1 MCKKK
6 GEKIMETLTL
16 PLNEQEDYTVT
27 ITPAPKRQATYTF
40 YQGKTEIKRITNKQP
55 IELTSTTSVWKQIR
69 DYVDPNSFLSNDGIK
84 HRINNEILPILQNYY
99 TTTVIA
105 TEQLEQEELRD
116 KQVSLKEKIDK
127 AEEKLQSL
135 DNPLLWIGSIVEW
148 LTAGE
153 RNNIL
158 LCFLA
163 YCSQVILK
171 NPISVIALGEAGSG
185 KSHIEE
191 VAMSLIPKEFIV
203 NEKNIT
209 QAALFRRAEESEYF
223 YDGKIVN
230 YGDMGGSNDQDF
242 MEESKN
248 IMKELQSEGFVSKPV
263 ATKVDGAW
271 ETRELNL
278 IGKPCLTYT
287 TVPNYEFD
295 EQELSRSILIT
306 PRTDNKREFNRRNR
320 ALEFKGKSY
329 GYMMK
334 MVQESE
340 QIQYMVYLLR
350 DIMKDTVII
359 NPYVDVV
366 IGFLKNS
373 EYYKRDFPKYNN
385 LLKVITA
392 FNYYHK
398 QVYEKEDGVKVLYVS
413 AEDVQLFLTLLSKY
427 ELSISENL
435 SLHATDI
442 IKELMELEKQT
453 PMGDDGQ
460 PTLDA
465 NATWTIN
472 DFMEHTKLN
481 LAKRSVQNYF
491 KELNSRGF
499 VRVVEKKNNANVY
512 ELTGAFSMNLLEETL
527 TLSKSV
533 KETIAYELGDELL
546 AILED
551 DKPVKGLSIMD
562 HDDNVRSPNW

>member
-1 MCKKK
+1 MQKK
-6 GEKIMETLTL
+6 GETIMETLTL
-16 PLNEQEDYTVT
+16 PLNEQEDYSVT

-306 PRTDNKREFNRRNR
+306 PRTDNKKEFNRRNR

>member
-1 MCKKK
+1 M
-6 GEKIMETLTL
+6 MEPIIL
-16 PLNEQEDYTVT
+16 PLNDREDYSVQVQ
-27 ITPAPKRQATYTF
+27 PAPKNQCTYTF
-40 YQGKTEIKRITNKQP
+40 FKGKSELKRITNKQP
-55 IELTSTTSVWKQIR
+55 IELTSTTSVWKQIKEL
-69 DYVDPNSFLSNDGIK
+69 VDPNSFLSPEGLRNTIDK
-84 HRINNEILPILQNYY
+84 EILPTLQNNY
-99 TTTVIA
+99 TTIMVA
-105 TEQLEQEELRD
+105 NQELANEELRD
-116 KQVSLKEKIDK
+116 KQTSLKQKIDA

-135 DNPLLWIGSIVEW
+135 DNPLLWIGSIIEW

-191 VAMSLIPKEFIV
+191 VAMSLIPSEFIV

-230 YGDMGGSNDQDF
+230 YGDMGGSNDQNF

-306 PRTDNKREFNRRNR
+306 PRIDNKREFNNRNR
-320 ALEFKGKSY
+320 MIEFQGKAY
-329 GYMMK
+329 DYMQQMEK
-334 MVQESE
+334 LSKK
-340 QIQYMVYLLR
+340 IQYMVYYLR
-350 DIMKDTVII
+350 DLARDVSII

-366 IGFLKNS
+366 NDLLSNS

-385 LLKVITA
+385 LLKVIA
-392 FNYYHK
+392 IFNYHHK
-398 QVYEKEDGVKVLYVS
+398 TIYERDGRKLLYVS
-413 AEDVQLFLTLLSKY
+413 AEDVQLFLTLLNKY

-442 IKELMELEKQT
+442 IKELMELERQPHIT
-453 PMGDDGQ
+453 DDGQ
-460 PTLDA
+460 SELPSVEGEGG
-465 NATWTIN
+465 WTIN
-472 DFMEHTKLN
+472 DYLEYSKLN
-481 LAKRSVQNYF
+481 LSKRSMQNYF

-499 VRVVEKKNNANVY
+499 VRVKERKGNAYVY
-512 ELTGAFSMNLLEETL
+512 ELTGKFNKATLEEHL
-527 TLSKSV
+527 ALSPKIR
-533 KETIAYELGDELL
+533 KIIREELGDE
-546 AILED
+546 ILTILDD
-551 DKPVKGLSIMD
+551 DKPIPDLTIMD
-562 HDDNVRSPNW
+562 HDDSIKRPNW

>member
-1 MCKKK
+1 
-6 GEKIMETLTL
+6 METIIL
-16 PLNEQEDYTVT
+16 PLNEQENYSVQVE
-27 ITPAPKRQATYTF
+27 PAPKNQCTYTF
-40 YQGKTEIKRITNKQP
+40 YQNKTEIKRITNKQP
-55 IELTSTTSVWKQIR
+55 IELTSTTSVWKQIKEL
-69 DYVDPNSFLSNDGIK
+69 VDPNNYFSNDGIK
-84 HRINNEILPILQNYY
+84 HKVDKEILPTLQNYY
-99 TTTVIA
+99 STIVIA
-105 TEQLEQEELRD
+105 NQELALEEERD
-116 KQVSLKEKIDK
+116 KQTSLKEKIDK

-163 YCSQVILK
+163 YCSHVILK

-191 VAMSLIPKEFIV
+191 VAMSLIPSEFIV

-263 ATKVDGAW
+263 ATKTDGAW

-287 TVPNYEFD
+287 TVPNYQFD
-295 EQELSRSILIT
+295 EQELSRSIIIT
-306 PRTDNKREFNRRNR
+306 PRIDNKKEFNKRNR
-320 ALEFKGKSY
+320 ALEFHGKSY
-329 GYMMK
+329 KYMQK
-334 MVQESE
+334 MMTEAE
-340 QIQYMVYLLR
+340 QIQYMIYLLR
-350 DIMKDTVII
+350 DLMRDTIII
-359 NPYVDVV
+359 NPYVDV
-366 IGFLKNS
+366 INDFLNNS

-385 LLKVITA
+385 LLKVISA
-392 FNYYHK
+392 FNYYNK
-398 QVYEKEDGVKVLYVS
+398 TIYEKEDGTRILYTS
-413 AEDVQLFLTLLSKY
+413 AVDVQLFISLLAKY

-435 SLHATDI
+435 SLHATAI
-442 IKELMELEKQT
+442 INELMDLETRT
-453 PMGDDGQ
+453 PLGEDGQ
-460 PTLDA
+460 PTLDVSA
-465 NATWTIN
+465 NWTIN
-472 DFMEHTKLN
+472 DFMEHTELN
-481 LAKRSVQNYF
+481 LTKRSVQNYF

-499 VRVVEKKNNANVY
+499 IRIVERKGNAYVY
-512 ELTGAFSMNLLEETL
+512 ELTGKFNGDKVEEKFA
-527 TLSKSV
+527 LSKQIR
-533 KETIAYELGDELL
+533 KTISYEIGEELL
-546 AILED
+546 TILED

-562 HDDNVRSPNW
+562 HDGSVSRPNW

>member
-1 MCKKK
+1 
-6 GEKIMETLTL
+6 METITL
-16 PLNEQEDYTVT
+16 PLNEKEHYSVQVE
-27 ITPAPKRQATYTF
+27 PAPKNQCTYTF
-40 YQGKTEIKRITNKQP
+40 YQNKTELKRITNKQP
-55 IELTSTTSVWKQIR
+55 IELTSTTSVWKQIKEL
-69 DYVDPNSFLSNDGIK
+69 VDPHSFLSPEGLRNTIDK
-84 HRINNEILPILQNYY
+84 EILPTLQNYY
-99 TTTVIA
+99 STIVIA
-105 TEQLEQEELRD
+105 NQEMVNEELRD
-116 KQVSLKEKIDK
+116 KQTSLKQKIDD
-127 AEEKLQSL
+127 AEEKLKTL
-135 DNPLLWIGSIVEW
+135 DDPLLWIGSIIEW

-191 VAMSLIPKEFIV
+191 VAMSLIPSEFIV

-287 TVPNYEFD
+287 TVPNYQFD
-295 EQELSRSILIT
+295 EQELSRSIIIT
-306 PRTDNKREFNRRNR
+306 PRIDNKKEFNKRNR
-320 ALEFKGKSY
+320 ALEFHGKSY
-329 GYMMK
+329 QYMEKMK
-334 MVQESE
+334 LESE
-340 QIQYMVYLLR
+340 QIQYMIYLLR
-350 DIMKDTVII
+350 DLMKDTIII
-359 NPYVDVV
+359 NPYVDV
-366 IGFLKNS
+366 INDFLNNS

-385 LLKVITA
+385 LLKVISA
-392 FNYYHK
+392 FNYYNK
-398 QVYEKEDGVKVLYVS
+398 TLYEKDDGTKILYTS
-413 AEDVQLFLTLLSKY
+413 AVDVQLFISLLAKY

-435 SLHATDI
+435 SLHATAI
-442 IKELMELEKQT
+442 INELMDLETRT
-453 PMGDDGQ
+453 PIGEDGQ
-460 PTLDA
+460 PTLDVTA
-465 NATWTIN
+465 NWTIN

-481 LAKRSVQNYF
+481 LTKRSIQNYF

-499 VRVVEKKNNANVY
+499 IRIVERKGNAYVY
-512 ELTGAFSMNLLEETL
+512 ELTGKFTADTVEEKFA
-527 TLSKSV
+527 LSKRV
-533 KETIAYELGDELL
+533 RKTISYELGDELL
-546 AILED
+546 TILEE
-551 DKPVKGLSIMD
+551 DKPIPDLTIMD
-562 HDDNVRSPNW
+562 HDDSIKRPYW

>member
-1 MCKKK
+1 
-6 GEKIMETLTL
+6 METITL
-16 PLNEQEDYTVT
+16 PLNEEHNYSVQVE
-27 ITPAPKRQATYTF
+27 PAPRNQCTYTF
-40 YQGKTEIKRITNKQP
+40 YQNKTEIKRITNKQP
-55 IELTSTTSVWKQIR
+55 IELTSTTSVWKQIKEL
-69 DYVDPNSFLSNDGIK
+69 VDPNSFLSPDGIK
-84 HRINNEILPILQNYY
+84 HKVDKEILPTLQNYY
-99 TTTVIA
+99 STIIIA
-105 TEQLEQEELRD
+105 NQELAQEELRD
-116 KQVSLKEKIDK
+116 RQTSLKEKIDK

-191 VAMSLIPKEFIV
+191 VAMSLIPSEFIV

-209 QAALFRRAEESEYF
+209 QAALFRRAEQSEYF

-287 TVPNYEFD
+287 TVPNYQFD
-295 EQELSRSILIT
+295 EQELSRSIIIT
-306 PRTDNKREFNRRNR
+306 PRIDNKKEFNKRNR
-320 ALEFKGKSY
+320 ALEFHGKSY
-329 GYMMK
+329 QYMEK
-334 MVQESE
+334 MRLESE
-340 QIQYMVYLLR
+340 QIQYMIYLLR
-350 DIMKDTVII
+350 DLMKDTIII
-359 NPYVDVV
+359 NPYVDV
-366 IGFLKNS
+366 INDFLNNS

-385 LLKVITA
+385 LLKVISA
-392 FNYYHK
+392 FNYYNK
-398 QVYEKEDGVKVLYVS
+398 TLYEKDDGTKILYTS
-413 AEDVQLFLTLLSKY
+413 AVDVQLFISLLAKY

-435 SLHATDI
+435 SLHATAI
-442 IKELMELEKQT
+442 INELMDLETRT
-453 PMGDDGQ
+453 PIGEDGQ
-460 PTLDA
+460 PTLDVTA
-465 NATWTIN
+465 NWTIN

-481 LAKRSVQNYF
+481 LTKRSIQNYF

-499 VRVVEKKNNANVY
+499 IRIVERKGNAYVY
-512 ELTGAFSMNLLEETL
+512 ELTGKFTADTVEEKFA
-527 TLSKSV
+527 LSKRV
-533 KETIAYELGDELL
+533 RKTISYELGDELL
-546 AILED
+546 TILEE
-551 DKPVKGLSIMD
+551 DKPIPDLSIMD
-562 HDDNVRSPNW
+562 HDDNVKRPYW

>member
-1 MCKKK
+1 MQKK
-6 GEKIMETLTL
+6 GEMDMETLTL
-16 PLNEQEDYTVT
+16 PLNEQENYSVT

-99 TTTVIA
+99 TTTVLA
-105 TEQLEQEELRD
+105 TEQMEQDEIRD
-116 KQVSLKEKIDK
+116 KQVSLKAKIDS
-127 AEEKLQSL
+127 AEDKLKSL

-158 LCFLA
+158 LCFFA

-287 TVPNYEFD
+287 TVPNYQFD
-295 EQELSRSILIT
+295 EQELSRSIIIT
-306 PRTDNKREFNRRNR
+306 PRIDNKKEFNKRNR
-320 ALEFKGKSY
+320 ALEFHGKSY
-329 GYMMK
+329 QYMEK
-334 MVQESE
+334 MAKESE
-340 QIQYMVYLLR
+340 QIQYMIYLLR
-350 DIMKDTVII
+350 DLMNDTIII
-359 NPYVDVV
+359 NPYVDV
-366 IGFLKNS
+366 INDFLNNS

-385 LLKVITA
+385 LLKVISA
-392 FNYYHK
+392 FNYYNK
-398 QVYEKEDGVKVLYVS
+398 TLYEKEDGTKILYTS
-413 AEDVQLFLTLLSKY
+413 AVDVQLFISLLANY

-435 SLHATDI
+435 SLHATAI
-442 IKELMELEKQT
+442 INELMDLETRT
-453 PMGDDGQ
+453 PTGEDGQ

-465 NATWTIN
+465 SANWTIN

-481 LAKRSVQNYF
+481 LTKRSIQNYF

-499 VRVVEKKNNANVY
+499 IRIVERKGNAYVY
-512 ELTGAFSMNLLEETL
+512 ELTGKFTADTVEEKFA
-527 TLSKSV
+527 LSKRV
-533 KETIAYELGDELL
+533 KKTITYELGEDLL
-546 AILED
+546 TILEE
-551 DKPVKGLSIMD
+551 DKPIPDLSIMD
-562 HDDNVRSPNW
+562 HDDNVKRPNW

>member
-1 MCKKK
+1 
-6 GEKIMETLTL
+6 METITL
-16 PLNEQEDYTVT
+16 PLNEEHNYSVQVE
-27 ITPAPKRQATYTF
+27 PAPRNQCTYTF
-40 YQGKTEIKRITNKQP
+40 YQNKTEIKRITNKQP
-55 IELTSTTSVWKQIR
+55 IELTSTTSVWKQIKEL
-69 DYVDPNSFLSNDGIK
+69 VDPNSFLSPDGIK
-84 HRINNEILPILQNYY
+84 HKVDKEILPTLQNYY
-99 TTTVIA
+99 STIIIA
-105 TEQLEQEELRD
+105 NQELAQEELRD
-116 KQVSLKEKIDK
+116 RQTSLKEKIDK

-191 VAMSLIPKEFIV
+191 VAMSLIPSEFIV

-209 QAALFRRAEESEYF
+209 QAALFRRAEQSEYF

-230 YGDMGGSNDQDF
+230 YGDMGGSNDQNF

-287 TVPNYEFD
+287 TVPNYQFD
-295 EQELSRSILIT
+295 EQELSRSIIIT
-306 PRTDNKREFNRRNR
+306 PRIDNKKEFNKRNR
-320 ALEFKGKSY
+320 ALEFHGKSY
-329 GYMMK
+329 QYMEK
-334 MVQESE
+334 MRLESE
-340 QIQYMVYLLR
+340 QIQYMIYLLR
-350 DIMKDTVII
+350 DLMKDTIII
-359 NPYVDVV
+359 NPYVDV
-366 IGFLKNS
+366 INDFLNNS

-385 LLKVITA
+385 LLKVISA
-392 FNYYHK
+392 FNYYNK
-398 QVYEKEDGVKVLYVS
+398 TLYEKDDGTKILYTS
-413 AEDVQLFLTLLSKY
+413 AVDVQLFISLLAKY

-435 SLHATDI
+435 SLHATAI
-442 IKELMELEKQT
+442 INELMDLETRT
-453 PMGDDGQ
+453 PIGEDGQ
-460 PTLDA
+460 PTLDVTA
-465 NATWTIN
+465 NWTIN

-481 LAKRSVQNYF
+481 LTKRSIQNYF

-499 VRVVEKKNNANVY
+499 IRIVERKGNAYVY
-512 ELTGAFSMNLLEETL
+512 ELTGKFTADTVEEKFA
-527 TLSKSV
+527 LSKRV
-533 KETIAYELGDELL
+533 RKTISYELGDELL
-546 AILED
+546 TILEE
-551 DKPVKGLSIMD
+551 DKPIPDLSIMD
-562 HDDNVRSPNW
+562 HDDNVKRPYW

>member
-1 MCKKK
+1 
-6 GEKIMETLTL
+6 METIIL
-16 PLNEQEDYTVT
+16 PLNEEHNYSVQVE
-27 ITPAPKRQATYTF
+27 PAPRNQCTYTF
-40 YQGKTEIKRITNKQP
+40 FQNKTEIKRITNKQP
-55 IELTSTTSVWKQIR
+55 IELTSTTSVWKQIKEL
-69 DYVDPNSFLSNDGIK
+69 VDPNSFLSPDGIK
-84 HRINNEILPILQNYY
+84 HKVDKEILPTLQNYY
-99 TTTVIA
+99 STIIIA
-105 TEQLEQEELRD
+105 NQELAQEELRD
-116 KQVSLKEKIDK
+116 KQTSLKEKIDK

-135 DNPLLWIGSIVEW
+135 DNPLLWVGSIVEW

-191 VAMSLIPKEFIV
+191 VAMSLIPDEFIV

-209 QAALFRRAEESEYF
+209 QAALFRRAEQSEYF

-278 IGKPCLTYT
+278 RGKPCLTYT

-306 PRTDNKREFNRRNR
+306 PRIDNKKEFNNRNR
-320 ALEFKGKSY
+320 MIEFQGKAY
-329 GYMMK
+329 DYMQR
-334 MVQESE
+334 MVRESE
-340 QIQYMVYLLR
+340 NIQYMVYYLR
-350 DIMKDTVII
+350 SIANDIAII
-359 NPYVDVV
+359 NPYIDV
-366 IGFLKNS
+366 INDLLSNS

-385 LLKVITA
+385 LLKVISV
-392 FNYYHK
+392 FNYHHK
-398 QVYEKEDGVKVLYVS
+398 TIYERDDRKLLYVS
-413 AEDVQLFLTLLSKY
+413 AEDVQLFLTLLNKY

-435 SLHATDI
+435 SLHATDV
-442 IKELMELEKQT
+442 IKELMELEKQPQT
-453 PMGDDGQ
+453 NDDGQ
-460 PTLDA
+460 PTLEVGGG
-465 NATWTIN
+465 WTIN
-472 DFMEHTKLN
+472 DYLEYSQLN
-481 LAKRSVQNYF
+481 LSKRSLQNYF

-499 VRVVEKKNNANVY
+499 VRVIERKGNAYVY
-512 ELTGAFSMNLLEETL
+512 ELTGKFNKTTLEEHL
-527 TLSKSV
+527 ALSPKIKKIISD
-533 KETIAYELGDELL
+533 ELGEEILT
-546 AILED
+546 ILEE
-551 DKPVKGLSIMD
+551 DKPIPGLTIMD
-562 HDDNVRSPNW
+562 HDDSIRKPNW

>member
-1 MCKKK
+1 
-6 GEKIMETLTL
+6 MEPITL
-16 PLNEQEDYTVT
+16 PLNDKEGYHVEV
-27 ITPAPKRQATYTF
+27 TPAPKNQCTYTF
-40 YQGKTEIKRITNKQP
+40 YQNKTEIKRITNKQP
-55 IELTSTTSVWKQIR
+55 IELTSTTSVWKQIKEL
-69 DYVDPNSFLSNDGIK
+69 VDPNSFLSPEGLRNTIDK
-84 HRINNEILPILQNYY
+84 EILPTLQNNYS
-99 TTTVIA
+99 TIVLA
-105 TEQLEQEELRD
+105 NQELLNEELRD
-116 KQVSLKEKIDK
+116 KQTSLKEKIDK
-127 AEEKLQSL
+127 AEEKLQGL
-135 DNPLLWIGSIVEW
+135 DNPLLWIGSIIEW

-191 VAMSLIPKEFIV
+191 VAMSLIPSEFIV

-209 QAALFRRAEESEYF
+209 QAALFRRAEQSEYF

-287 TVPNYEFD
+287 TVPNYQFD

-306 PRTDNKREFNRRNR
+306 PRIDNKKEFNKRNR
-320 ALEFKGKSY
+320 ALEFRGKSY
-329 GYMMK
+329 EYMEK
-334 MVQESE
+334 MENE
-340 QIQYMVYLLR
+340 AHTIQYMVYLLR
-350 DIMKDTVII
+350 DLMKDTHII
-359 NPYVDVV
+359 NPYID
-366 IGFLKNS
+366 IINDFLNNS

-398 QVYEKEDGVKVLYVS
+398 TVYEKEDYKVLYVS
-413 AEDVQLFLTLLSKY
+413 AEDVQLFISLLAKY

-435 SLHATDI
+435 SLHATAI
-442 IKELMELEKQT
+442 INELMALERQPQT
-453 PMGDDGQ
+453 NEDGQ
-460 PTLDA
+460 PTLDVSG
-465 NATWTIN
+465 TWTIN

-481 LAKRSVQNYF
+481 LTKRSIQNYF

-499 VRVVEKKNNANVY
+499 VRIVEKKGNAYVY
-512 ELTGAFSMNLLEETL
+512 ELTGKFNPQTVEEKFSLRP
-527 TLSKSV
+527 SV
-533 KETIAYELGDELL
+533 KKIISEELGDEILT
-546 AILED
+546 ILEE
-551 DKPVKGLSIMD
+551 DKPIPNLTIMD
-562 HDDNVRSPNW
+562 HDDNIKKPNW

>member
-1 MCKKK
+1 M
-6 GEKIMETLTL
+6 MEPIIL
-16 PLNEQEDYTVT
+16 PLNDKEDYSVQVQ
-27 ITPAPKRQATYTF
+27 PAPKNQCTYTF
-40 YQGKTEIKRITNKQP
+40 FKGKSEIKRITNKQP
-55 IELTSTTSVWKQIR
+55 IELTSTTSVWKQIK
-69 DYVDPNSFLSNDGIK
+69 DMVDPNSFYSPEGLK
-84 HRINNEILPILQNYY
+84 HTIDKEILPTLQNNY
-99 TTTVIA
+99 TTICLA
-105 TEQLEQEELRD
+105 NQELLNEELRD
-116 KQVSLKEKIDK
+116 KQTSLKQKIDS

-135 DNPLLWIGSIVEW
+135 DNPLLWIGSIIEW

-191 VAMSLIPKEFIV
+191 VAMSLIPSEFIV

-209 QAALFRRAEESEYF
+209 QAALFRRAEQSEYF

-230 YGDMGGSNDQDF
+230 YGDMGGSNDQNF

-263 ATKVDGAW
+263 AVKVDGAW

-306 PRTDNKREFNRRNR
+306 PRIDNKKEFNNRNR
-320 ALEFKGKSY
+320 MIEFQGKAY
-329 GYMMK
+329 DYMQM
-334 MVQESE
+334 MVKKSK
-340 QIQYMVYLLR
+340 QIQYMVYYLR
-350 DIMKDTVII
+350 SLAEEVSII

-366 IGFLKNS
+366 NDLLSNS

-385 LLKVITA
+385 LLKVIA
-392 FNYYHK
+392 IFNYHHK
-398 QVYEKEDGVKVLYVS
+398 TIYERDDKKLLYVS
-413 AEDVQLFLTLLSKY
+413 AEDVQLFLTLLNKY

-435 SLHATDI
+435 SLHATDV
-442 IKELMELEKQT
+442 IKELMELERQPKT
-453 PMGDDGQ
+453 GDDGQ
-460 PTLDA
+460 PTLEA
-465 NATWTIN
+465 GGGWTIN
-472 DFMEHTKLN
+472 DYLEYSKLN
-481 LAKRSVQNYF
+481 LSKRSMQNYF

-499 VRVVEKKNNANVY
+499 VRVVERKGNAYVY
-512 ELTGAFSMNLLEETL
+512 ELTGKFNKATLEEHL
-527 TLSKSV
+527 ALSPRIKRIIS
-533 KETIAYELGDELL
+533 EELGDEIL
-546 AILED
+546 AILEE
-551 DKPVKGLSIMD
+551 DKPIPDLTIMD
-562 HDDNVRSPNW
+562 HDDSIKRPNW

>member
-1 MCKKK
+1 
-6 GEKIMETLTL
+6 MEIEMIL
-16 PLNEQEDYTVT
+16 PLNEEKGYKVQVE
-27 ITPAPKRQATYTF
+27 PAPRNQCTYTF
-40 YQGKTEIKRITNKQP
+40 YQDKNILKRITNKQP
-55 IELTSTTSVWKQIR
+55 IELTSTTSVWKQIKEL
-69 DYVDPNSFLSNDGIK
+69 VDPNSFLSPEGLK
-84 HRINNEILPILQNYY
+84 HTIDKEILPTLQNYHY
-99 TTTVIA
+99 TILTA
-105 TEQLEQEELRD
+105 NQELAQEEIRD
-116 KQVSLKEKIDK
+116 KENSLKENINK
-127 AEEKLQSL
+127 AEAKLKSL
-135 DNPLLWIGSIVEW
+135 DNPLLWIGSVIEW

-158 LCFLA
+158 LCVLA

-209 QAALFRRAEESEYF
+209 QAALFRRAEQSEYF

-230 YGDMGGSNDQDF
+230 YGDMGGSNDQEF

-295 EQELSRSILIT
+295 DQELSRSILVT

-350 DIMKDTVII
+350 DTMKDTVII

-453 PMGDDGQ
+453 PIGDDGQ
-460 PTLDA
+460 PTLDV

>member
-1 MCKKK
+1 
-6 GEKIMETLTL
+6 METLTL
-16 PLNEQEDYTVT
+16 PLNEQENYSVT

-99 TTTVIA
+99 TTTVLA
-105 TEQLEQEELRD
+105 TEQMEQDELRD
-116 KQVSLKEKIDK
+116 KQVSLKAKIDS
-127 AEEKLQSL
+127 AEDKLKSL

-287 TVPNYEFD
+287 TVPNYQFD
-295 EQELSRSILIT
+295 EQELSRSIIIT
-306 PRTDNKREFNRRNR
+306 PRIDNKKEFNKRNR
-320 ALEFKGKSY
+320 ALEFHGKSY
-329 GYMMK
+329 QYMEK
-334 MVQESE
+334 MAKESE
-340 QIQYMVYLLR
+340 QIQYMIYLLR
-350 DIMKDTVII
+350 DLMNDTIII
-359 NPYVDVV
+359 NPYVDV
-366 IGFLKNS
+366 INDFLNNS

-385 LLKVITA
+385 LLKVISA
-392 FNYYHK
+392 FNYYNK
-398 QVYEKEDGVKVLYVS
+398 TLYEKEDGTKILYTS
-413 AEDVQLFLTLLSKY
+413 AVDVQLFISLLAKY

-435 SLHATDI
+435 SLHATAI
-442 IKELMELEKQT
+442 INELMDLETRT
-453 PMGDDGQ
+453 PTGEDGQ

-465 NATWTIN
+465 SANWTIN

-481 LAKRSVQNYF
+481 LTKRSIQNYF

-499 VRVVEKKNNANVY
+499 IRIVERKGNAYVY
-512 ELTGAFSMNLLEETL
+512 ELTGKFTADTVEEKFA
-527 TLSKSV
+527 LSKRV
-533 KETIAYELGDELL
+533 KKTITYELGEDLL
-546 AILED
+546 TILEG
-551 DKPVKGLSIMD
+551 DKPIPDLSIMD
-562 HDDNVRSPNW
+562 HDDNVKRPNW

>member
-1 MCKKK
+1 M
-6 GEKIMETLTL
+6 MEPIIL
-16 PLNEQEDYTVT
+16 PLNDREDYSVQVQ
-27 ITPAPKRQATYTF
+27 PAPKNQCTYTF
-40 YQGKTEIKRITNKQP
+40 YKGKSELKRITNKQP
-55 IELTSTTSVWKQIR
+55 IELTSTTSVWKQIKEL
-69 DYVDPNSFLSNDGIK
+69 VDPNSFLSPEGLRNTIDK
-84 HRINNEILPILQNYY
+84 EILPTLQNNY
-99 TTTVIA
+99 TTIMVA
-105 TEQLEQEELRD
+105 NQELVNEELRD
-116 KQVSLKEKIDK
+116 KQTSLKQKIDE
-127 AEEKLQSL
+127 AEDKLKSL
-135 DNPLLWIGSIVEW
+135 DDPLLWIGSIIEW

-191 VAMSLIPKEFIV
+191 VAMSLIPSEFIV

-209 QAALFRRAEESEYF
+209 QAALFRRAEQSEYF

-287 TVPNYEFD
+287 TVPNYQFD

-306 PRTDNKREFNRRNR
+306 PRIDNKKEFNKRNQS
-320 ALEFKGKSY
+320 LEFHGKSY
-329 GYMMK
+329 KYMQK
-334 MVQESE
+334 MIHESE
-340 QIQYMVYLLR
+340 QIQYMIYLLR
-350 DIMKDTVII
+350 DLMKDTIII
-359 NPYVDVV
+359 NPYVDV
-366 IGFLKNS
+366 INDFLNNS

-398 QVYEKEDGVKVLYVS
+398 TIYEREDGTKILYTS
-413 AEDVQLFLTLLSKY
+413 AVDVQLFISLLAKY

-442 IKELMELEKQT
+442 INELMELESRQ
-453 PMGDDGQ
+453 PLGDDGQ

-465 NATWTIN
+465 NANWTIN
-472 DFMEHTKLN
+472 EFMEYEFTINLDDIFTNIRKL
-481 LAKRSVQNYF
+481 VD
-491 KELNSRGF
+491 
-499 VRVVEKKNNANVY
+499 
-512 ELTGAFSMNLLEETL
+512 
-527 TLSKSV
+527 
-533 KETIAYELGDELL
+533 ID
-546 AILED
+546 
-551 DKPVKGLSIMD
+551 
-562 HDDNVRSPNW
+562 

>member
-1 MCKKK
+1 
-6 GEKIMETLTL
+6 METIEL
-16 PLNEQEDYTVT
+16 PLNEEYGYKVKVE
-27 ITPAPKRQATYTF
+27 PAPRNQCTYTF
-40 YQGKTEIKRITNKQP
+40 YENNSQIKRIVGKQP
-55 IELTSTTSVWKQIR
+55 IELTNNTSVWKQIK
-69 DYVDPNSFLSNDGIK
+69 DYVDPNSFYSNDGIK
-84 HRINNEILPILQNYY
+84 HTINNEILPALQNHYS
-99 TTTVIA
+99 TIIIA
-105 TEQLEQEELRD
+105 NEELANEELRT
-116 KQVSLKEKIDK
+116 QQTSLKEKIDN

-135 DNPLLWIGSIVEW
+135 DNPLLWIGSIIEW

-287 TVPNYEFD
+287 TVPNYQFD

-306 PRTDNKREFNRRNR
+306 PRVDHKREFNKRNR
-320 ALEFKGKSY
+320 SLEFRGKSY
-329 GYMMK
+329 YYMQK
-334 MVQESE
+334 MVKESE
-340 QIQYMVYLLR
+340 KIQYMVYLLR
-350 DIMKDTVII
+350 DIMCDTDII
-359 NPYVDVV
+359 NPYVD
-366 IGFLKNS
+366 IINRFLENS

-398 QVYEKEDGVKVLYVS
+398 KVYEKEDGGKVLYVS
-413 AEDVQLFLTLLSKY
+413 AEDVQLFVSLLAKY

-442 IKELMELEKQT
+442 IKELMELERQT
-453 PMGDDGQ
+453 PIGDDGQ

-465 NATWTIN
+465 NATWSIN
-472 DFMEHTKLN
+472 DFMEYTKLN
-481 LAKRSVQNYF
+481 LSKRSVQNYF
-491 KELNSRGF
+491 RELNNRGF

-512 ELTGAFSMNLLEETL
+512 ELTGAFNMNLIED
-527 TLSKSV
+527 TLSLSPQIRK
-533 KETIAYELGDELL
+533 TIAYELGDEILT
-546 AILED
+546 ILEE
-551 DKPVKGLSIMD
+551 DKPVPGLSIMD
-562 HDDNVRSPNW
+562 HDDNVLKPNW

>member
-1 MCKKK
+1 
-6 GEKIMETLTL
+6 MEMMEPIIL
-16 PLNEQEDYTVT
+16 PLNDREDYSVQVQ
-27 ITPAPKRQATYTF
+27 PAPKNQCTYTF
-40 YQGKTEIKRITNKQP
+40 FKGKSELKRITNKQP
-55 IELTSTTSVWKQIR
+55 IELTSTTSVWKQIKEL
-69 DYVDPNSFLSNDGIK
+69 VDPNSFLSPEGLRNTIDK
-84 HRINNEILPILQNYY
+84 EILPTLQNNY
-99 TTTVIA
+99 TTIMVA
-105 TEQLEQEELRD
+105 NQELVNEELRD
-116 KQVSLKEKIDK
+116 KQTSLKQKIDE
-127 AEEKLQSL
+127 AEAKLKSL
-135 DNPLLWIGSIVEW
+135 DDPLLWIGSIIEW

-191 VAMSLIPKEFIV
+191 VAMSLIPSEFIV

-287 TVPNYEFD
+287 TVPNYQFD

-306 PRTDNKREFNRRNR
+306 PRTDNKKEFNRRNR
-320 ALEFKGKSY
+320 ALEFQGKSY

-334 MVQESE
+334 MIKESE
-340 QIQYMVYLLR
+340 QIQYMVYFLR
-350 DIMKDTVII
+350 DIMRDTIII

-392 FNYYHK
+392 FNYFHK
-398 QVYEKEDGVKVLYVS
+398 TIYEKEDGMKVLYVS

-442 IKELMELEKQT
+442 IKELMELEKQQ
-453 PMGDDGQ
+453 PYGDDGQ

-527 TLSKSV
+527 TLSNSV

-546 AILED
+546 TILEE

>member
-1 MCKKK
+1 
-6 GEKIMETLTL
+6 MEIEMIL
-16 PLNEQEDYTVT
+16 PLNEEKGYKVQVE
-27 ITPAPKRQATYTF
+27 PAPRNQCTYTF
-40 YQGKTEIKRITNKQP
+40 YQDKNILKRITNKQP
-55 IELTSTTSVWKQIR
+55 IELTSTTSVWKQIKEL
-69 DYVDPNSFLSNDGIK
+69 VDPNSFLSPEGLK
-84 HRINNEILPILQNYY
+84 HTIDKEILPTLQNYHY
-99 TTTVIA
+99 TILTA
-105 TEQLEQEELRD
+105 NQELAQEEIRD
-116 KQVSLKEKIDK
+116 KENSLKENINK
-127 AEEKLQSL
+127 AEAKLKSL
-135 DNPLLWIGSIVEW
+135 DNPLLWIGSVIEW

-191 VAMSLIPKEFIV
+191 VAMSLIPNEFIV

-209 QAALFRRAEESEYF
+209 QAALFRRAEDSEYF

-230 YGDMGGSNDQDF
+230 YGDMGGSNDQEF

-295 EQELSRSILIT
+295 DQELSRSILVT

-350 DIMKDTVII
+350 DTMKDTVII

-385 LLKVITA
+385 LLKVIAA

-453 PMGDDGQ
+453 PLGDDGQ
-460 PTLDA
+460 PTLDV

>member
-1 MCKKK
+1 
-6 GEKIMETLTL
+6 MEIEMIL
-16 PLNEQEDYTVT
+16 PLNEEKGYKVQVE
-27 ITPAPKRQATYTF
+27 PAPRNQCTYTF
-40 YQGKTEIKRITNKQP
+40 YQDKNILKRITNKQP
-55 IELTSTTSVWKQIR
+55 IELTSTTSVWKQIKEL
-69 DYVDPNSFLSNDGIK
+69 VDPNSFLSPEGLK
-84 HRINNEILPILQNYY
+84 HTIDKEILPTLQNYHY
-99 TTTVIA
+99 TILTA
-105 TEQLEQEELRD
+105 NQELAQEEIRD
-116 KQVSLKEKIDK
+116 KENSLKENINK
-127 AEEKLQSL
+127 AEAKLKSL
-135 DNPLLWIGSIVEW
+135 DNPLLWIGSVIEW

-209 QAALFRRAEESEYF
+209 QAALFRRAEQSEYF

-230 YGDMGGSNDQDF
+230 YGDMGGSNDQEF

-295 EQELSRSILIT
+295 DQELSRSILVT

-350 DIMKDTVII
+350 DTMKDTVII

-453 PMGDDGQ
+453 PIGDDGQ
-460 PTLDA
+460 PTLDV

>member
-1 MCKKK
+1 
-6 GEKIMETLTL
+6 MEPITL
-16 PLNEQEDYTVT
+16 PLNDKEGYHVEV
-27 ITPAPKRQATYTF
+27 TPAPKNQCTYTF
-40 YQGKTEIKRITNKQP
+40 YQNKTEIKRITNKQP
-55 IELTSTTSVWKQIR
+55 IELTSTTSVWKQIKEL
-69 DYVDPNSFLSNDGIK
+69 VDPNSFLSPEGLRNTIDK
-84 HRINNEILPILQNYY
+84 EILPTLQNNYS
-99 TTTVIA
+99 TIVLA
-105 TEQLEQEELRD
+105 NQELVNEEIRD
-116 KQVSLKEKIDK
+116 KQTSLKEKIDK

-191 VAMSLIPKEFIV
+191 VAMSLIPSEFIV

-209 QAALFRRAEESEYF
+209 QAALFRRAEQSEYF

-230 YGDMGGSNDQDF
+230 YGDMGGSNDQNF

-263 ATKVDGAW
+263 AVKTDGAW

-287 TVPNYEFD
+287 TVPNYQFD
-295 EQELSRSILIT
+295 EQELSRSIIIT
-306 PRTDNKREFNRRNR
+306 PRIDNKKEFNKRNR
-320 ALEFKGKSY
+320 ALEFHGKSY
-329 GYMMK
+329 QYMERMRL
-334 MVQESE
+334 ESE
-340 QIQYMVYLLR
+340 QIQYMIYLLR
-350 DIMKDTVII
+350 DLMKDTIII
-359 NPYVDVV
+359 NPYVDV
-366 IGFLKNS
+366 INDFLNNS

-385 LLKVITA
+385 LLKVISA
-392 FNYYHK
+392 FNYYNK
-398 QVYEKEDGVKVLYVS
+398 TLYEKDDGTKILYTS
-413 AEDVQLFLTLLSKY
+413 AVDVQLFISLLAKY

-435 SLHATDI
+435 SLHATAI
-442 IKELMELEKQT
+442 INELMDLETRT
-453 PMGDDGQ
+453 PIGEDGQ
-460 PTLDA
+460 PTLDVTA
-465 NATWTIN
+465 NWTIN

-481 LAKRSVQNYF
+481 LTKRSIQNYF

-499 VRVVEKKNNANVY
+499 IRIVERKGNAYVY
-512 ELTGAFSMNLLEETL
+512 ELTGKFTADTVEEKFA
-527 TLSKSV
+527 LSKRV
-533 KETIAYELGDELL
+533 RKTISYELGDELL
-546 AILED
+546 TILEE
-551 DKPVKGLSIMD
+551 DKPIPDLSIMD
-562 HDDNVRSPNW
+562 HDDNVKRPYW

>member
-1 MCKKK
+1 MEGAKSM
-6 GEKIMETLTL
+6 METIIL
-16 PLNEQEDYTVT
+16 PLNEDMNYSVQVS
-27 ITPAPKRQATYTF
+27 PAPKNQCTYTF
-40 YQGKTEIKRITNKQP
+40 YQNKTEIKRITNKQP
-55 IELTSTTSVWKQIR
+55 IELTSTTSVWKQIK
-69 DYVDPNSFLSNDGIK
+69 DMVDPNSFYSPEGLK
-84 HRINNEILPILQNYY
+84 HTIDKEILPTLQNYY
-99 TTTVIA
+99 STIVIA
-105 TEQLEQEELRD
+105 NQEMVNEELRD
-116 KQVSLKEKIDK
+116 KQTSLKQKIDD
-127 AEEKLQSL
+127 AEEKLKSL
-135 DNPLLWIGSIVEW
+135 DDPLLWIGSIIEW

-191 VAMSLIPKEFIV
+191 VAMSLIPSEFIV

-209 QAALFRRAEESEYF
+209 QAALFRRAEQSEYF

-230 YGDMGGSNDQDF
+230 YGDMGGSNDQNF

-271 ETRELNL
+271 ETMELNL

-306 PRTDNKREFNRRNR
+306 PRIDNKREFNNRNR
-320 ALEFKGKSY
+320 MIEFQGKAY
-329 GYMMK
+329 DYMQQMEK
-334 MVQESE
+334 LSKK
-340 QIQYMVYLLR
+340 IQYMVYYLR
-350 DIMKDTVII
+350 DLATNVSII

-366 IGFLKNS
+366 NDLLSNS

-385 LLKVITA
+385 LLKVIA
-392 FNYYHK
+392 MFNYHHK
-398 QVYEKEDGVKVLYVS
+398 TIYERDDRKLLYVS
-413 AEDVQLFLTLLSKY
+413 AEDVQLFLTLLNKY

-442 IKELMELEKQT
+442 IKELMELERQPQT
-453 PMGDDGQ
+453 GDDGQ

-465 NATWTIN
+465 SAGWTIN
-472 DFMEHTKLN
+472 DYLEYSKLN
-481 LAKRSVQNYF
+481 LSKRSMQNYF

-499 VRVVEKKNNANVY
+499 VRVVERKGNAYVY
-512 ELTGAFSMNLLEETL
+512 ELTGKFNKATLEEHL
-527 TLSKSV
+527 ALSPKIRRIISD
-533 KETIAYELGDELL
+533 ELGDEILT
-546 AILED
+546 ILEE
-551 DKPVKGLSIMD
+551 DKPIPGLTIMD
-562 HDDNVRSPNW
+562 HDDSIKRPSW

>member
-1 MCKKK
+1 
-6 GEKIMETLTL
+6 MEPITL
-16 PLNEQEDYTVT
+16 PLNDKEGYHVEV
-27 ITPAPKRQATYTF
+27 TPAPKNQCTYTF
-40 YQGKTEIKRITNKQP
+40 YQNKTEIKRITNKQP
-55 IELTSTTSVWKQIR
+55 IELTSTTSVWKQIKEL
-69 DYVDPNSFLSNDGIK
+69 VDPNSFLSPDGIK
-84 HRINNEILPILQNYY
+84 HKVDKEILPTLQNYY
-99 TTTVIA
+99 STIIIA
-105 TEQLEQEELRD
+105 NQELAQEELRD
-116 KQVSLKEKIDK
+116 RQTSLKEKIDK

-135 DNPLLWIGSIVEW
+135 DNPLLWIGSVVEW

-191 VAMSLIPKEFIV
+191 VAMSLIPSEFIV

-209 QAALFRRAEESEYF
+209 QAALFRRAEQSEYF

-287 TVPNYEFD
+287 TVPNYQFD
-295 EQELSRSILIT
+295 EQELSRSIIIT
-306 PRTDNKREFNRRNR
+306 PRIDNKKEFNKRNR
-320 ALEFKGKSY
+320 ALEFHGKSY
-329 GYMMK
+329 QYMEKMK
-334 MVQESE
+334 LESE
-340 QIQYMVYLLR
+340 QIQYMIYLLR
-350 DIMKDTVII
+350 DLMKDTIII
-359 NPYVDVV
+359 NPYVDV
-366 IGFLKNS
+366 INDFLNNS

-385 LLKVITA
+385 LLKVISA
-392 FNYYHK
+392 FNYYNK
-398 QVYEKEDGVKVLYVS
+398 TLYEKDDGTKILYTS
-413 AEDVQLFLTLLSKY
+413 AVDVQLFISLLAKY

-435 SLHATDI
+435 SLHATAI
-442 IKELMELEKQT
+442 INELMDLETRT
-453 PMGDDGQ
+453 PIGEDGQ
-460 PTLDA
+460 PTLDVTA
-465 NATWTIN
+465 NWTIN

-481 LAKRSVQNYF
+481 LTKRSIQNYF

-499 VRVVEKKNNANVY
+499 IRIVERKGNAYVY
-512 ELTGAFSMNLLEETL
+512 ELTGKFTADTVEEKFA
-527 TLSKSV
+527 LSKRV
-533 KETIAYELGDELL
+533 RKTISYELGDELL
-546 AILED
+546 TILEE
-551 DKPVKGLSIMD
+551 DKPIPDLSIMD
-562 HDDNVRSPNW
+562 HDDNVKRPYW